1 MAAARRSNILIRAL
15 LVVAASMCWHCM
27 AHAAPACAPATE
39 TRKHAEPIIEWYE
52 NYIRP
57 YRHIAGGAAATP
69 TRSQVETFIDEIGT
83 FNRRAVLDQ
92 LIFETLIDQILTSY
106 ARTPDF
112 KGIDTAAVEK
122 IYKTGAGQKI
132 DFSFLCI
139 TSKSVRTPD
148 DSFTITLFGVVA
160 GDCQHIG
167 LRGLV
172 FTAALVNGSANGQC
186 KPDELFRK
194 MFIVPLPAG
203 TNEITYICG
212 KDRGGCARQ

>member
-1 MAAARRSNILIRAL
+1 MATARRGSILTGALFAAA
-15 LVVAASMCWHCM
+15 ASACWHSM
-27 AHAAPACAPATE
+27 AYAADCAPAKE
-39 TRKHAEPIIEWYE
+39 ERKHAEPIIEWYE

-69 TRSQVETFIDEIGT
+69 TRSQVATFIDEIGT

-92 LIFETLIDQILTSY
+92 LIFEALIEQILTSY
-106 ARTPDF
+106 ARAPDF
-112 KGIDTAAVEK
+112 RGIDTAAVEK

-139 TSKSVRTPD
+139 SPRSMRSPD
-148 DSFTITLFGVVA
+148 DSFAITLFGVVA
-160 GDCQHIG
+160 DDCRHIG